1 MIATTRSLL
10 TFLISSVISFSAAA
24 QDDFCNLEIS
34 LLTCTPGQELYS
46 TFGHTAIRLKDSLND
61 VVFNY
66 GTFNFE
72 EPDFYTKFV
81 RGKLNYFLS
90 VENFADFVTAYQ
102 FEKRGIIEQQLS
114 LDCEEKEAIAQALIQ
129 NAAPQNRNYKYDF
142 LFDNCTTRAG
152 VILLKHIQ
160 DQVTQHNILPE
171 ETPTFR
177 DQLHEYLRRGG
188 QRWSELG
195 IDILL
200 GSRIDRKVTN
210 TESQFLPDYL
220 LKGFDSTLVRGR
232 SIVLQ
237 KKILLDAPPVDRPIE
252 FLPVWA
258 FGLLFILVLLL
269 SLKTSREGVILK
281 IVDRVLFTATG
292 LLGFLL
298 VFMWTATDHASCRDN
313 LNLAWALPF
322 HSIMI
327 WFKPANRF
335 RNYYFRV
342 TTSIALLLL
351 VFWLVLPQ
359 ALNNGLIP
367 VVALLAYRSYRN
379 VIKR

>member
-1 MIATTRSLL
+1 
-10 TFLISSVISFSAAA
+10 
-24 QDDFCNLEIS
+24 

-72 EPDFYTKFV
+72 EPGFYTKFV

-90 VENFADFVTAYQ
+90 VENFGDFVAAYQ

-114 LDCEEKEAIAQALIQ
+114 LDCEEKEAIAQALIE

-152 VILLKHIQ
+152 VILLKHLQ
-160 DQVTQHNILPE
+160 DQVTQHTILPE

-200 GSRIDRKVTN
+200 GSRIDRKVN
-210 TESQFLPDYL
+210 NSEAQFLPDYL
-220 LKGFDSTLVRGR
+220 LKGFDSTWVRGR
-232 SIVLQ
+232 SLVRQ
-237 KKILLDAPPVDRPIE
+237 KKVILDAPAVDQSIE
-252 FLPVWA
+252 FLPIWA
-258 FGLLFILVLLL
+258 FGLLLLFVLLV
-269 SLKTSREGVILK
+269 SLKTSREGIFLK
-281 IVDRVLFTATG
+281 IVDRTLFTATG

-322 HSIMI
+322 HAIMI
-327 WFKPANRF
+327 WVKPVNRV
-335 RNYYFRV
+335 RNYYFRA
-342 TTSIALLLL
+342 TTLIALLLL
-351 VFWLVLPQ
+351 LFWLTLPQ

-367 VVALLAYRSYRN
+367 LITLLAYRSYRN
-379 VIKR
+379 VLKR